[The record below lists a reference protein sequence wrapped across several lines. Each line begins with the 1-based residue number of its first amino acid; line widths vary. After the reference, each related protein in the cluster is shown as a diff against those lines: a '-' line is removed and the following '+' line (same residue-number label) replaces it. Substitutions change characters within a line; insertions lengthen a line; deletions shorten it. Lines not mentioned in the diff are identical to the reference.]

1 MDLDGC
7 GLDRK
12 SEAGWT
18 FFCLAGQPGATGF
31 GIDEQKTLC
40 RAVEQNL
47 VWRTWSRWNLT
58 CPSPKLRNG

>member
-1 MDLDGC
+1 
-7 GLDRK
+7 
-12 SEAGWT
+12 
-18 FFCLAGQPGATGF
+18 LAGQPGATGF